1 MGAEVDLLLQ
11 NERGRLFSLAYRML
25 GSAGEAEDA
34 VQEAFTRWYA
44 QPRDAVQN
52 PAGFLTTMVANI
64 CLDQLKSA
72 RRKREEYPGVWLP
85 EPVAALED
93 GPEEDLQRLESIS
106 LAFVSLLEA
115 LSPLERAVFVLV
127 EVFDYAHA
135 EVAAMLDRTPEACR
149 QALHR
154 ARRSLAAHRR
164 AVAPAERHRAL
175 LLSFV
180 AAVKRG
186 DVDELARML
195 ADDVASRAD
204 GGGFVNAA
212 ARPITGV
219 RAVSR
224 LFAGLSKQVPPDLA
238 VRIETVN
245 GWPAALLSSGDVLW
259 SVVQLHA
266 DDGER
271 ILRIDNV
278 MNPHKLAR
286 VAAAFGFRT
295 ATGAP

>member
-1 MGAEVDLLLQ
+1 MTAQTDLVLQ
-11 NERGRLFSLAYRML
+11 QERGRLFALAYRML

-34 VQEAFTRWYA
+34 VQEALARWYA

-52 PAGFLTTMVANI
+52 PAGFLTTMVTNI

-72 RRKREEYPGVWLP
+72 RRKREDYPGVWLP
-85 EPVAALED
+85 EPLAAVGD

-106 LAFVSLLEA
+106 LAFVSLLET

-127 EVFDYAHA
+127 EVFDHSHA
-135 EVAAMLDRTPEACR
+135 EVAAMLDRTPQACR

-154 ARRSLAAHRR
+154 ARQSLAAHKRM
-164 AVAPAERHRAL
+164 AAPAERHRAL

-180 AAVKRG
+180 AAVRRG

-195 ADDVASRAD
+195 AEDVESRAD
-204 GGGFVNAA
+204 GGGFVRAA
-212 ARPITGV
+212 ARPVVGV

-245 GWPAALLSSGDVLW
+245 GWPAALLSSGGVLW
-259 SVVQLHA
+259 SVVQLRA
-266 DDGER
+266 DEGDR
-271 ILRIDNV
+271 IQRIDNV
-278 MNPHKLAR
+278 INPRKLAR
-286 VAAAFGFRT
+286 VAAAFGLRT
-295 ATGAP
+295 ATDAP

>member
-1 MGAEVDLLLQ
+1 MSTEVDLLLQ
-11 NERGRLFSLAYRML
+11 RERGRLFALAYRML
-25 GSAGEAEDA
+25 GSVGEAEDA

-52 PAGFLTTMVANI
+52 PAGFLTTVVANI

-72 RRKREEYPGVWLP
+72 RRRHEDYPGVWLP
-85 EPVAALED
+85 EPVAALQD
-93 GPEEDLQRLESIS
+93 GPEDDLQRLESIS

-115 LSPLERAVFVLV
+115 LNPLERAVFVLV

-135 EVAAMLDRTPEACR
+135 EVAAMLGRTPEACR

-154 ARRSLAAHRR
+154 ARQSLAAHRR
-164 AVAPAERHRAL
+164 AVAPAERHRKL

-180 AAVKRG
+180 AAVQRG
-186 DVDELARML
+186 DVDELAQML
-195 ADDVASRAD
+195 ADDVESRAD

-224 LFAGLSKQVPPDLA
+224 LFAGLSKQSPPDLA

-245 GWPAALLSSGDVLW
+245 GWPAALLSSAGVLW
-259 SVVQLHA
+259 SVLQLRA
-266 DDGER
+266 DDGAR

-278 MNPHKLAR
+278 MNPYKLAR
-286 VAAAFGFRT
+286 VAAAFGLRT
-295 ATGAP
+295 ATDAP